1 MRTGAILF
9 ILVTL
14 YVSGVIA
21 RHRLGI
27 AVVVRNQSQSVM
39 RNPSVKVNPR
49 GLRYPLPDL
58 GPGQCSRVYVEAV
71 GESSIDLEFIGARN
85 VMTSEMLAGYVEPGY
100 CGSATAR
107 LMPGG
112 YLSVQDDTFRLVYWK
127 SWLEFLM

>member
-21 RHRLGI
+21 RHRFGI

-39 RNPSVKVNPR
+39 RSPSVKVNPR

-58 GPGQCSRVYVEAV
+58 SPGQSSRVYVQAV
-71 GESSIDLEFIGARN
+71 GESSIDLEFIAARN
-85 VMTSEMLAGYVEPGY
+85 LMTSEMLAAYVEPGY
-100 CGSATAR
+100 CGSAKVR
-107 LMPGG
+107 LLPGG